1 MHLHTIAILVF
12 SLSIVGCGNSQP
24 MPNYAETRLQ
34 VIAIETAFAKTMSDR
49 DHDAFSTFIA
59 DDAVFFAGD
68 DPLRGKEQV
77 VSWWARYYTAEDAP
91 FSWEP
96 MEVEVLDSGSLAYS
110 TGPVR
115 DPNGTVIGRFNSIWR
130 RDDTG
135 TWRVIFDKGSDVCS
149 CSDQ

>member
-59 DDAVFFAGD
+59 DDAV
-68 DPLRGKEQV
+68 QV

>member
-77 VSWWARYYTAEDAP
+77 VSWWARYY
-91 FSWEP
+91 

>member
-1 MHLHTIAILVF
+1 
-12 SLSIVGCGNSQP
+12 
-24 MPNYAETRLQ
+24 
-34 VIAIETAFAKTMSDR
+34 
-49 DHDAFSTFIA
+49 
-59 DDAVFFAGD
+59 
-68 DPLRGKEQV
+68 
-77 VSWWARYYTAEDAP
+77 
-91 FSWEP
+91 

-135 TWRVIFDKGSDVCS
+135 TWRVIFDKGSDICS